1 MKKQILAVCDSEEEY
16 TRRLCEFLQRKGLHT
31 FEIIA
36 FTSRKK
42 VMAFAEESEI
52 TLLLIC
58 EKEFEKSLYGL
69 VSGQIIILGEQHFN
83 ENKEKGVEEKTAYI
97 YKYQSCEAVFQELM
111 CYIAETKGIQTA
123 TFSSLST
130 DRTLKII
137 GLYTPVHRSLQTT
150 FAFVLGQLLAGNH
163 QVLYLNFE
171 SYSGFR
177 EHLEKEFRTDM
188 SDFMYYLNTARDSL
202 YFRLKSMTERVG
214 NLDFIPPGFSYMDI
228 CGIGKEQWFLLFEEL
243 EKNTSYEYLILDLS
257 DNMQGLFDILRVC
270 TQIFTLIKED
280 GIALAKVAQYEKLLQ
295 YTAYEDV
302 LKKTKKCSPPL
313 FSQIPEKFEELPY
326 SELAAY
332 TKKLIKETLY
342 DG

>member
-42 VMAFAEESEI
+42 VMAFAGESEI

-69 VSGQIIILGEQHFN
+69 ISGQIIILGEQRF
-83 ENKEKGVEEKTAYI
+83 KEKRLEEKTAYI

-111 CYIAETKGIQTA
+111 GYTAETKGIQPA
-123 TFSSLST
+123 TFSGFSA

-171 SYSGFR
+171 SYSGIR
-177 EHLEKEFRTDM
+177 ERMEKEFRTDM

-202 YFRLKSMTERVG
+202 YFRLKSMTETIG
-214 NLDFIPPGFSYMDI
+214 NMDFIPPGFSYMDI
-228 CGIGKEQWFLLFEEL
+228 CGIEKEQWFLLFEEL
-243 EKNTSYEYLILDLS
+243 KKHTSYEYLILDLS
-257 DNMQGLFDILRVC
+257 DHMQGLFDILRIC
-270 TQIFTLIKED
+270 THIFTLIKED

-302 LKKTKKCSPPL
+302 LEKTKKCSPPL
-313 FSQIPEKFEELPY
+313 FSQIPERFEELPY